1 MPLVLW
7 AAQTMAASTLLG
19 VGEPKPL
26 RDEDDNSTSTSSPLL
41 LSNQEATT
49 PITGDNMM
57 QMGGVPAPSS
67 SVSMVDAANVDG
79 TAGDTANATS
89 GSSFITQNEM
99 SAFSSVLLTVSSKM
113 ELVSS
118 RMDIVSSRITKIMG
132 LGGG

>member
-1 MPLVLW
+1 MPLVFW

-19 VGEPKPL
+19 VGESKPL
-26 RDEDDNSTSTSSPLL
+26 RDEDNDSTSTLFPLL
-41 LSNQEATT
+41 LSNQEAAT
-49 PITGDNMM
+49 PIAGDNTM

-89 GSSFITQNEM
+89 GSSFVTQNKM

-113 ELVSS
+113 ELASSRMDDVSS
-118 RMDIVSSRITKIMG
+118 RMTKIMG

>member
-1 MPLVLW
+1 
-7 AAQTMAASTLLG
+7 
-19 VGEPKPL
+19 
-26 RDEDDNSTSTSSPLL
+26 
-41 LSNQEATT
+41 
-49 PITGDNMM
+49 M

-67 SVSMVDAANVDG
+67 SVSVVNAANVDG

-89 GSSFITQNEM
+89 GSSFVTQNEM

-118 RMDIVSSRITKIMG
+118 QMDIVSSRMTKIMG